1 MAKMY
6 YTESGTL
13 AKIENDKVYMS
24 REDYAEASA
33 YLKYSLEV

>member
-1 MAKMY
+1 MAKVY

-24 REDYAEASA
+24 REDYVNASQH
-33 YLKYSLEV
+33 LKYLQTT